1 MSEPLE
7 DLDSIL
13 DAADDEV
20 DDPANPSTSLATRAR
35 AAASAMPP
43 PVAAHL
49 PFIDAANKL
58 KSDLLGLVDQLIA
71 SRDMGVLL
79 TGSAG
84 VGKTE
89 SMLAAASEML
99 DRAQPVVWASPT
111 INMAL
116 ETADRAASR
125 GINAEVLHGRNEL
138 TCSYMDKVR
147 TARAEGY
154 APGAFVCPSCPKHP
168 DNLPGRMVEL
178 WTCGHY
184 SALLR
189 AKRAIRTAKQ
199 QKMRLPLVVTTYE
212 NAVAGLKYAQA
223 SKQGDIWRTRQVFFD
238 EDPSRAM
245 RERAVLS
252 DDDLTRTPKEE
263 APANFLR
270 ILARARSLASD
281 DRAVIAMAGFCLK
294 NGQKSQVHEYDGS
307 SFNGRELHHV
317 LFTAAN
323 DLKLDLEVC
332 LARASEWT
340 PRVSKGE
347 MFYADKGLLKY
358 IVNAALP
365 KVAEALHREIMFDY
379 SGTPSTY
386 AVRLDATRDG
396 SWQYVLD
403 KLVPF
408 RSGRDNVVIGDAYA
422 DKDFVKSMFG
432 GRPMATIEVR
442 VELPANVRVFR
453 STSAKT
459 TRRVMKIKELLHA
472 VLDTEVSTVLQ
483 AEAGRRVL
491 VYTHLAHRKDI
502 EDWFASNEATYKLNE
517 VAFEHYWSG
526 RGKDQYKNY
535 DSIICLG
542 EPVPN
547 LKGLV
552 HEANALHP
560 DEPEVLWN
568 PKSKKIWS
576 EDHRLERVWNMLATQ
591 ELSQALMRIRP
602 GIPSPSD
609 KRMYIF
615 GNHVPLPGDFIHAL
629 HALGTMSHLGDA
641 KLTEGRLEVLT
652 PECVR
657 DYIVWVFQV
666 TKCWCS
672 LFLVTIYEK
681 FNDYDGAAVLLNNT
695 SRGTAA
701 PWGTQVTNLLRPPT
715 RSTVRLGWLRAQWSV
730 RRGVELATELLP
742 PPTRVRPSWL
752 PNLQRPVDVY
762 GDTDVALWALENL
775 YRPEKP

>member
-1 MSEPLE
+1 MSEPIE
-7 DLDSIL
+7 DLDEIL
-13 DAADDEV
+13 DDPDDGT
-20 DDPANPSTSLATRAR
+20 DPTTSLATRVR
-35 AAASAMPP
+35 AAAAAMPA

-58 KSDLLGLVDQLIA
+58 KSNLVGLVDQLIA

-89 SMLAAASEML
+89 SMLAAASHML
-99 DRAQPVVWASPT
+99 DQAQPVVWASPT
-111 INMAL
+111 IDMAL
-116 ETADRAASR
+116 ETADRAAGR
-125 GINAEVLHGRNEL
+125 GISAEVLHGRNEL
-138 TCSYMDKVR
+138 TCNYMDKVR

-189 AKRAIRTAKQ
+189 AKRSIRTAKQ
-199 QKMRLPLVVTTYE
+199 QKVRLPLIVTTYE
-212 NAVAGLKYAQA
+212 NAVAGLKYAQQ
-223 SKQGDIWRTRQVFFD
+223 SKQGDIWKTRQVFFD

-245 RERAVLS
+245 REKAVLS
-252 DDDLTRTPKEE
+252 DDDLTRTPKDE
-263 APANFLR
+263 APANVLR
-270 ILARARSLASD
+270 ILSRARAIASD
-281 DRAVIAMAGFCLK
+281 ERAVMAMAGFALK
-294 NGQKSQVHEYDGS
+294 NGEKSKIHDYDGS
-307 SFNGRELHHV
+307 SFCSQELHHV

-323 DLKLDLEVC
+323 DLGLDLETC
-332 LARASEWT
+332 LARASEWA
-340 PRVSKGE
+340 PRVGKGE
-347 MFYADKGLLKY
+347 MFHTDRGMLKY

-365 KVAEALHREIMFDY
+365 KFAEALHKEITFSY

-386 AVRLDATRDG
+386 AVRLDSTKDG
-396 SWQYVLD
+396 HWQYVLD
-403 KLVPF
+403 RMIPF

-422 DKDFVKSMFG
+422 DKNFVRALFG
-432 GRPMATIEVR
+432 GRPMATVEVR
-442 VELPANVRVFR
+442 VELPHNVQVFR

-459 TRRVMKIKELLHA
+459 TRKVLRIREMLHA
-472 VLDTEVSTVLQ
+472 VLDTEVSTVLR
-483 AEAGRRVL
+483 AEAGRKVL

-502 EDWFASNEATYKLNE
+502 EDWFASNEDTYNLTE

-526 RGKDQYKNY
+526 RGKDQYRSF
-535 DSIICLG
+535 DTILCIG

-615 GNHVPLPGDFIHAL
+615 GNQVPLPSDFIHAL
-629 HALGTMSHLGDA
+629 HALGQTSPSGDK
-641 KLTEGRLEVLT
+641 KLHEGRLELLT

-657 DYIVWVFQV
+657 DYIIWVFQV
-666 TKCWCS
+666 TGCWAS
-672 LFLVTIYEK
+672 PFLVTICEK

-695 SRGTAA
+695 GRRTAA

-715 RSTVRLGWLRAQWSV
+715 RSEVRLGWLRAQWSV

-762 GDTDVALWALENL
+762 GDTKLATWALENL
-775 YRPEKP
+775 YRPEQP